1 MDYILTPTLAR
12 LELLLSEE
20 VKVLSGIEEEVKA
33 LHSKLISLQALL
45 NQADAKEFATRD
57 DELKSNL
64 ASIIDA
70 AHDFEDAIDY
80 YVLKSESTGGAFIK
94 CLATF
99 PDQYQVLTKIKPFIH
114 HFDRFFQH
122 PSFHAIQQYNK
133 TSVSSEQGSSFP
145 VCEIKQ
151 SEELEWC
158 YKPPLAGHSIIRIEE
173 KVEQVVDSLLPV
185 RKTPAVVVAICGAS
199 GSGKT
204 TLAKE
209 VYHDAIIRRHFD
221 YFAWVSFPHLIKYGI
236 DYEGSESDAVDFS
249 GYVCL
254 QILRSLVSDSTGEEM
269 DDKVK
274 FVSSAGIISEL
285 DHFLRMNKCLVVIEE
300 KLSSYGLV
308 KCVLD
313 LFQSGNFIWDT
324 GSQFLLIS
332 SSDLVERRWMI
343 VHEPL
348 YFSSENAWKLL
359 QIIITPMND
368 CPDIDM
374 QLKTIGRNIAQHL
387 NGCPW
392 TIMLA
397 GGLLAAKQCPIE
409 WQKVD
414 DKLILDRVC
423 DQDPLQALFM
433 LSYINLPT
441 RLKACLFYL
450 SQFPVE
456 YEINLSRLVR
466 IWVAEGFV
474 SSREPETTKEGK
486 TLEDL
491 AERDLNELISRCLVL
506 VGDRDADLRVKT
518 CHLPETARSL
528 CLSTQRLIQLESD
541 ATETDIESLCL
552 STKQRLIQL
561 ESDVTESDFS
571 VHQYAHCYR
580 FCTLNGAE
588 VRSHLFFPGR
598 NYGSFRT
605 SYLNFDKHKLL
616 RVLDLE
622 EAVFGEES
630 ISKSIGELVHL
641 RYLSLRHAKL
651 SKIPSSLGN
660 LKFLQTL
667 DLLVEGK
674 SLYIPDVIWKL
685 NRLRHL
691 FLPEG
696 CDTKVKLR
704 LDTLTKL
711 RTLVNFPARNCD
723 VKDLYIMTK
732 LKELSICNAMS
743 IRNFPRFS
751 KLLGM
756 RLKHLHKFSIHDNS
770 REGDKGDEEQ
780 EI

>member
-12 LELLLSEE
+12 LDLLLSEE

-70 AHDFEDAIDY
+70 AHDFQDAIDY
-80 YVLKSESTGGAFIK
+80 YVLKSESRGGASIK
-94 CLATF
+94 CLAAF
-99 PDQYQVLTKIKPFIH
+99 PVQHQVVITKIKSFIH
-114 HFDRFFQH
+114 HFDRIFQH
-122 PSFHAIQQYNK
+122 PSFHAIQQNNK
-133 TSVSSEQGSSFP
+133 TSISSEQGSSFP
-145 VCEIKQ
+145 VCECEIMQ
-151 SEELEWC
+151 SGEPEWC
-158 YKPPLAGHSIIRIEE
+158 YNPPLAGHSIILIEE

-185 RKTPAVVVAICGAS
+185 RKTPVFVVAICGTS

-204 TLAKE
+204 TLAKK
-209 VYHDAIIRRHFD
+209 VYHDAKIRRHFD
-221 YFAWVSFPHLIKYGI
+221 YFAWLSFPHLIKHGI
-236 DYEGSESDAVDFS
+236 DYEGFDAVDIS

-254 QILRSLVSDSTGEEM
+254 QMLRSLVSDSTGEEM

-274 FVSSAGIISEL
+274 LVSSAEIISEL
-285 DHFLRMNKCLVVIEE
+285 DHFLRMNKCLVVLDE
-300 KLSSYGLV
+300 KLSSYGLLQ
-308 KCVLD
+308 CVLE
-313 LFQSGNFIWDT
+313 LFQSGKFTWAT
-324 GSQFLLIS
+324 GSKFLLIS
-332 SSDLVERRWMI
+332 SSDLVKRTWMT

-348 YFSSENAWKLL
+348 YFSRQNAWNLL

-368 CPDIDM
+368 CSDIDQ
-374 QLKTIGRNIAQHL
+374 QLKIIGRNIAQHL
-387 NGCPW
+387 YGCPW

-409 WQKVD
+409 F
-414 DKLILDRVC
+414 ILDRVRAP
-423 DQDPLQALFM
+423 DPLQALFM
-433 LSYINLPT
+433 LNYINLPT

-456 YEINLSRLVR
+456 YEINVSRLVR

-506 VGDRDADLRVKT
+506 VGDRDANLRVKN

-528 CLSTQRLIQLESD
+528 CWSTQRLIQLESD
-541 ATETDIESLCL
+541 ATKTNIRRRRL
-552 STKQRLIQL
+552 STKQKLIQL
-561 ESDVTESDFS
+561 ESEVTESDFFI
-571 VHQYAHCYR
+571 HQYAHCYR
-580 FCTLNGAE
+580 FRTLDGAE
-588 VRSHLFFPGR
+588 VRSLLFFPGR

-605 SYLNFDKHKLL
+605 PYLNFDKHKLL

-622 EAVFGEES
+622 EADFVDES
-630 ISKSIGELVHL
+630 LSKSIGELVHL

-770 REGDKGDEEQ
+770 REGDKGAEEQ